1 MKTKLVC
8 LLMFFSATAFAQT
21 ATTNE
26 QEWEGA
32 TIQLPSENVA
42 GTQSALDADAQLE
55 LSQPWFYGRDD
66 SDTITGR
73 KRLDLSID

>member
-26 QEWEGA
+26 QDWEA
-32 TIQLPSENVA
+32 TSIEVQGERFA
-42 GTQSALDADAQLE
+42 GTQNESDAQLE
-55 LSQPWFYGRDD
+55 LSHPWQYGRDD
-66 SDTITGR
+66 SDTIVGR
-73 KRLDLSID
+73 NRQDTSHD

>member
-8 LLMFFSATAFAQT
+8 ILMFFSTTAFAQT

-32 TIQLPSENVA
+32 TLQVPSENVA
-42 GTQSALDADAQLE
+42 STQGAHDDAEQLE
-55 LSQPWFYGRDD
+55 LSQPWHYGRDD
-66 SDTITGR
+66 SDTIVGR
-73 KRLDLSID
+73 KRGYEY